1 MIQSFPYDIDMS
13 FYPKTS
19 SSISQGQLAAM
30 NHANEISLS
39 GSFCF
44 RLVLLV
50 KWLKMNSKLK
60 GFYSRTDSFFR
71 PNLQNLKQALSLLFL
86 LFPWSAK

>member
-1 MIQSFPYDIDMS
+1 MLGSITNEKILSLRSRFLIQSYPCDIDMS

-19 SSISQGQLAAM
+19 SSISQGQLAVM

-44 RLVLLV
+44 
-50 KWLKMNSKLK
+50 
-60 GFYSRTDSFFR
+60 
-71 PNLQNLKQALSLLFL
+71 
-86 LFPWSAK
+86 SACAVSEVA